1 MHKASLDKI
10 LNLLGPDDD
19 AAAAEYCKLHERLS
33 RFFDWNGS
41 DDPEA
46 LADEVMDR
54 LGRRVVESDAKE
66 HVRNLSVF
74 ALGIARLLLLE
85 ELRRQR
91 RQADTN
97 RSWAAQRSNSSPDAE
112 AMDAALQ
119 HCLKRL
125 ELDRR
130 RLIERYYTFGD
141 RKKAAIHQSLAKD
154 IGVTV
159 HALRN
164 RALRARQ
171 DLEECMR
178 RFLSKQST

>member
-19 AAAAEYCKLHERLS
+19 AAAAEYCKLHERIS
-33 RFFDWNGS
+33 RFFESNS
-41 DDPEA
+41 IDDPES
-46 LADEVMDR
+46 LADEAIDR
-54 LGRRVVESDAKE
+54 LGRRATEPGTKE
-66 HVRNLSVF
+66 NIRNLSVF

-85 ELRRQR
+85 EFRRQK

-97 RSWAAQRSNSSPDAE
+97 RSWAEQRSKPSPDAE
-112 AMDAALQ
+112 AMDEALQ
-119 HCLKRL
+119 RCLKRL
-125 ELDRR
+125 QPDRR

-141 RKKAAIHQSLAKD
+141 RKKAEIHQSLAKE

-159 HALRN
+159 DALRN
-164 RALRARQ
+164 RAMRARE

>member
-19 AAAAEYCKLHERLS
+19 VAAAEYCKLHERIS
-33 RFFDWNGS
+33 RFFEWNS
-41 DDPEA
+41 IEDPEA
-46 LADEVMDR
+46 LADEVIDR
-54 LGRRVVESDAKE
+54 LGRRVTEPHTKE

-85 ELRRQR
+85 EFRRQK

-97 RSWAAQRSNSSPDAE
+97 RWWAEQRVNSSSDAE
-112 AMDAALQ
+112 AFDKALE

-125 ELDRR
+125 QPERR

-141 RKKAAIHQSLAKD
+141 RKKAEIHQSLAEENE
-154 IGVTV
+154 VTV

-164 RALRARQ
+164 RALRVRH
-171 DLEECMR
+171 DLEDCVR
-178 RFLSKQST
+178 HFLSKQSP